1 MHPMPNPCLLSS
13 RNWKKKPSEGKKE
26 SIKST
31 KFIHEKVAIYLQRKT
46 TITRMHMI
54 QLSLFRGVHDTQP
67 RPVTLEEVVTMMRTD
82 QSVRDL
88 TEKHRYARSTGDE
101 QGASRYKKMMTSFGV
116 AALFEG
122 GRRQQ
127 HIVELTGLS
136 LVDIDHI
143 PTERMSEVLALVRG
157 DEHTLLAYTTLSG
170 HGVRILFRYQINEN
184 VNGYPLRSVSQ
195 CSTPLVP
202 LKEGQCSLDSSIA
215 ERSSSEPAE
224 YRTNQKELS
233 PFKGDERNEVKR
245 NGAEGVKQYAAL
257 YKLVF
262 IQGNEYYSN
271 LLNLPYD
278 GQCKNVGR
286 ISTIA
291 YDEELYYN
299 PEATPFIIEPEEKKS
314 VGRPRKGKSEEVRVK
329 RCEDAVLRD
338 LERRGVVYAPGTH
351 NKYISDACYM
361 MNRYGVS
368 ESDCTAWALE
378 KFADYQAEGNDVA
391 SIVRSCYQQT
401 EEHGTAKLPRRRQ
414 SNQAT
419 VADIQRFLTESGVRV
434 RYNVITRKREIL
446 VEGLGLSVESSL
458 RDVALPDANS
468 LNSKPSTFNQKELTD
483 DHVNSL
489 YCRFCLSTG
498 LTTRPKEFNTIIE
511 SDFYPTYNPLHEY
524 LEHLPA
530 WDGVTDHI
538 DRLASMV
545 HVTGCTQDMHNRFF
559 KKWIVAMVAAWMD
572 ESVTNHEILTYIG
585 PQGRYKT
592 TFMTRLLPPVLGE
605 YFATKTFKGRMDKDD
620 RLALTELALIDLE
633 ELDVM
638 NASEVNQLKALVT
651 DPSVNLRPVYARYT
665 VRRAH
670 IASFCGTG
678 NNPRFLTDLTGHRR
692 WLPFMI
698 EAIDSPYDHPFDYEG
713 IYAQAYA
720 LYRNGFRYW
729 FDDEENAELERH
741 NRQFEEPCIE
751 EELIR
756 TYLRKPYG
764 EERGEFLT
772 ATRIIELVGGAV
784 RVTLSPKRIAIA
796 MQRLGYEQR
805 RVLNTRGW
813 NVVILTGDQIK
824 EQQRMDA
831 HRSVE
836 E

>member
-1 MHPMPNPCLLSS
+1 MWQNQQVDNDNENVNDNHLPDGYTSRSLVNVIVIVNVKNTVFIMQVSLFNGFADKNPKPITIREVVEIIRADQRLQVLTENHRRYRAAGDTARADAEKNHMPCYS
-13 RNWKKKPSEGKKE
+13 
-26 SIKST
+26 
-31 KFIHEKVAIYLQRKT
+31 VAV
-46 TITRMHMI
+46 
-54 QLSLFRGVHDTQP
+54 LFRGG
-67 RPVTLEEVVTMMRTD
+67 
-82 QSVRDL
+82 
-88 TEKHRYARSTGDE
+88 K
-101 QGASRYKKMMTSFGV
+101 
-116 AALFEG
+116 
-122 GRRQQ
+122 QQ
-127 HIVELTGLS
+127 KHIVSYTGMS
-136 LVDIDHI
+136 IVDLDHI
-143 PTERMSEVLALVRG
+143 PGERMAEVLEKVQS
-157 DEHTLLAYTTLSG
+157 DEHTLLAYTTISG
-170 HGVRILFRYQINEN
+170 EGVRVIARFAFSKEDNEN
-184 VNGYPLRSVSQ
+184 RECLLRAD
-195 CSTPLVP
+195 
-202 LKEGQCSLDSSIA
+202 K
-215 ERSSSEPAE
+215 SSS
-224 YRTNQKELS
+224 
-233 PFKGDERNEVKR
+233 
-245 NGAEGVKQYAAL
+245 AL
-257 YKLVF
+257 YTKVF
-262 IQGNEYYSN
+262 AIVNSYYEN
-271 LLNLPYD
+271 LTGLSSD
-278 GQCKNVGR
+278 EKCKNATR
-286 ISTIA
+286 ISGMA
-291 YDEELYYN
+291 HDSDVYYN
-299 PEATPFIIEPEEKKS
+299 PNAVAIIVDMMKKS
-314 VGRPRKGKSEEVRVK
+314 VGRPRKGRKVERV
-329 RCEDAVLRD
+329 EATVLGD
-338 LERRGVVYAPGTH
+338 LEQRGVVYAPGTH

-368 ESDCTAWALE
+368 ESDCTAWALD

-401 EEHGTAKLPRRRQ
+401 EEHGTARLPRRRQ

-434 RYNVITRKREIL
+434 RYNVITRKREMAPL
-446 VEGLGLSVESSL
+446 LSPQGGKTPTSMTELLPLGGGWEG
-458 RDVALPDANS
+458 A
-468 LNSKPSTFNQKELTD
+468 TELTD

-729 FDDEENAELERH
+729 FDDEENAELEQH

>member
-1 MHPMPNPCLLSS
+1 M
-13 RNWKKKPSEGKKE
+13 
-26 SIKST
+26 
-31 KFIHEKVAIYLQRKT
+31 Q
-46 TITRMHMI
+46 

-67 RPVTLEEVVTMMRTD
+67 RPVTLEELVTMMRTD

-88 TEKHRYARSTGDE
+88 TEKHRHARATGDE

-116 AALFEG
+116 AARFEG
-122 GRRQQ
+122 GRQQ
-127 HIVELTGLS
+127 KHIVELTGLS

-143 PTERMSEVLALVRG
+143 AEEEMPRVLTLVRN
-157 DEHTLLAYTTLSG
+157 DPHTLLAYTTLSG
-170 HGVRILFRYQINEN
+170 QGVRVLARYALNTPNDNDN
-184 VNGYPLRSVSQ
+184 VNDNCLPDGK
-195 CSTPLVP
+195 STSTLT
-202 LKEGQCSLDSSIA
+202 STFSS
-215 ERSSSEPAE
+215 
-224 YRTNQKELS
+224 Y
-233 PFKGDERNEVKR
+233 
-245 NGAEGVKQYAAL
+245 KQAFL
-257 YKLVF
+257 TV
-262 IQGNEYYSN
+262 NTYYQN
-271 LLNLPYD
+271 LTGLPTD

-314 VGRPRKGKSEEVRVK
+314 VGRPRRVERVK
-329 RCEDAVLRD
+329 MTVERCEDAVLRE
-338 LERRGVVYAPGTH
+338 LERRGVVYEAGSY
-351 NKYISDACYM
+351 NKYVNAACYE
-361 MNRYGVS
+361 MNRYGVP
-368 ESDCTAWALE
+368 EEQCREWAVNR
-378 KFADYQAEGNDVA
+378 FDDYDTPAVEA
-391 SIVRSCYQQT
+391 IVRSCYQQT
-401 EEHGTAKLPRRRQ
+401 EEHGTVRLPRRRQ

-434 RYNVITRKREIL
+434 RYNVITRKREMAPL
-446 VEGLGLSVESSL
+446 LSPQGGKTPTAMTELLPLGGGWAGAV
-458 RDVALPDANS
+458 
-468 LNSKPSTFNQKELTD
+468 ELTD

-524 LEHLPA
+524 LENLPA

-545 HVTGCTQDMHNRFF
+545 HVTGCTQEMHNHFF

-572 ESVTNHEILTYIG
+572 ETVTNHEILTYIG

-729 FDDEENAELERH
+729 FTDEENAELEQH

>member
-1 MHPMPNPCLLSS
+1 M
-13 RNWKKKPSEGKKE
+13 
-26 SIKST
+26 
-31 KFIHEKVAIYLQRKT
+31 Q
-46 TITRMHMI
+46 

-67 RPVTLEEVVTMMRTD
+67 RPVTLEELVTMMRTD

-88 TEKHRYARSTGDE
+88 TEKHRYARATGDE

-116 AALFEG
+116 AARFEG
-122 GRRQQ
+122 GRQQ
-127 HIVELTGLS
+127 KHIVELTGLS

-143 PTERMSEVLALVRG
+143 PPERMTEILEKVRE

-170 HGVRILFRYQINEN
+170 QGVRILFQYKAPSTPPE
-184 VNGYPLRSVSQ
+184 GELTGLAKPDSPLR
-195 CSTPLVP
+195 
-202 LKEGQCSLDSSIA
+202 EGLGEA
-215 ERSSSEPAE
+215 AF
-224 YRTNQKELS
+224 YRLAFLHGNAYYE
-233 PFKGDERNEVKR
+233 
-245 NGAEGVKQYAAL
+245 AL
-257 YKLVF
+257 T
-262 IQGNEYYSN
+262 G
-271 LLNLPYD
+271 LPTD

-314 VGRPRKGKSEEVRVK
+314 VGRPRRVESGKIKVE
-329 RCEDAVLRD
+329 RCESQVLRE
-338 LERRGVVYAPGTH
+338 LELRGVVYAPGSH

-368 ESDCTAWALE
+368 LDDCTAWALDR
-378 KFADYQAEGNDVA
+378 FGDYQAEGNDVA

-401 EEHGTAKLPRRRQ
+401 EEHGTARLPRRRQ

-434 RYNVITRKREIL
+434 RYNVITRKREMASPNPSQGGEL
-446 VEGLGLSVESSL
+446 AESAMSESPLFGPTRKSVGCDDENFSSPKESRL
-458 RDVALPDANS
+458 RVSRGEAS
-468 LNSKPSTFNQKELTD
+468 FTELTD

-545 HVTGCTQDMHNRFF
+545 HVTGCTQEMHNRFF

-572 ESVTNHEILTYIG
+572 ETVTNHEILTYIG

-698 EAIDSPYDHPFDYEG
+698 EAIDSPYDHPFDYDG

-720 LYRNGFRYW
+720 LYREGFRYW

-772 ATRIIELVGGAV
+772 ATRIIELVGTSV

-805 RVLNTRGW
+805 RVMNTRGW

>member
-1 MHPMPNPCLLSS
+1 MQ
-13 RNWKKKPSEGKKE
+13 
-26 SIKST
+26 
-31 KFIHEKVAIYLQRKT
+31 V
-46 TITRMHMI
+46 
-54 QLSLFRGVHDTQP
+54 SLFNGFADKNPKPITIR
-67 RPVTLEEVVTMMRTD
+67 EVVEIIRADQRLQVLTD
-82 QSVRDL
+82 NHRRYRAAGDTARAEAEKQHMPCYSV
-88 TEKHRYARSTGDE
+88 A
-101 QGASRYKKMMTSFGV
+101 V
-116 AALFEG
+116 LFSG
-122 GRRQQ
+122 GKQQ
-127 HIVELTGLS
+127 KHIVSYTGMS
-136 LVDIDHI
+136 IVDLDHI
-143 PTERMSEVLALVRG
+143 PGERMAEVLEKVQS
-157 DEHTLLAYTTLSG
+157 DEHTLLAYTTISG
-170 HGVRILFRYQINEN
+170 EGVRVIARFAFSKEDNEN
-184 VNGYPLRSVSQ
+184 RECLLRAD
-195 CSTPLVP
+195 
-202 LKEGQCSLDSSIA
+202 K
-215 ERSSSEPAE
+215 SSS
-224 YRTNQKELS
+224 
-233 PFKGDERNEVKR
+233 
-245 NGAEGVKQYAAL
+245 AL
-257 YKLVF
+257 YTKVF
-262 IQGNEYYSN
+262 AIVNSYYEN
-271 LLNLPYD
+271 LTGLSSD
-278 GQCKNVGR
+278 EKCKNATR
-286 ISTIA
+286 ISGMA
-291 YDEELYYN
+291 HDSDVYYN
-299 PEATPFIIEPEEKKS
+299 PNAVAIIVDMMKKS
-314 VGRPRKGKSEEVRVK
+314 VGRPRKGRKVERV
-329 RCEDAVLRD
+329 EATVLGD
-338 LERRGVVYAPGTH
+338 LEQRGVVYAPGTH

-368 ESDCTAWALE
+368 ESDCTAWALD

-401 EEHGTAKLPRRRQ
+401 EEHGTARLPRRRQ

-434 RYNVITRKREIL
+434 RYNVITRKREMAPL
-446 VEGLGLSVESSL
+446 LSPQGGKTPTSMTELLPLGGGWEG
-458 RDVALPDANS
+458 A
-468 LNSKPSTFNQKELTD
+468 TELTD

-729 FDDEENAELERH
+729 FDDEENAELEQH

>member
-1 MHPMPNPCLLSS
+1 MQ
-13 RNWKKKPSEGKKE
+13 
-26 SIKST
+26 
-31 KFIHEKVAIYLQRKT
+31 V
-46 TITRMHMI
+46 
-54 QLSLFRGVHDTQP
+54 SLFNGFTDKNPKPITIR
-67 RPVTLEEVVTMMRTD
+67 EVVEIIRAD
-82 QSVRDL
+82 QRLQVL
-88 TEKHRYARSTGDE
+88 TENHRHYRALGDTARADAEKQHMPCFS
-101 QGASRYKKMMTSFGV
+101 V
-116 AALFEG
+116 AVLFNG
-122 GRRQQ
+122 GKQQ
-127 HIVELTGLS
+127 KHIVSYTGLS
-136 LVDIDHI
+136 IVDLDHI
-143 PTERMSEVLALVRG
+143 PCERMAEVLEMVRG
-157 DEHTLLAYTTLSG
+157 DEHTLVAYTTISGEGIRVIARFAFPEEDSENRECLLRADKKSLVLYTKVFAIVNSYYETLTGLLS
-170 HGVRILFRYQINEN
+170 
-184 VNGYPLRSVSQ
+184 
-195 CSTPLVP
+195 
-202 LKEGQCSLDSSIA
+202 
-215 ERSSSEPAE
+215 
-224 YRTNQKELS
+224 
-233 PFKGDERNEVKR
+233 DEK
-245 NGAEGVKQYAAL
+245 
-257 YKLVF
+257 
-262 IQGNEYYSN
+262 
-271 LLNLPYD
+271 
-278 GQCKNVGR
+278 CKNATR
-286 ISTIA
+286 ISGMA
-291 YDEELYYN
+291 HDPKVYYN
-299 PEATPFIIEPEEKKS
+299 PDAVAIIVDMTKKSACRPHKGTKVERVEAT
-314 VGRPRKGKSEEVRVK
+314 
-329 RCEDAVLRD
+329 VLRE
-338 LERRGVVYAPGTH
+338 LEQRGVVYEAGTH

-368 ESDCTAWALE
+368 ESDCTEWALDR
-378 KFADYQAEGNDVA
+378 FADYHEAGNDVA
-391 SIVRSCYQQT
+391 SIVRSCYLQT
-401 EEHGTAKLPRRRQ
+401 EEHGTTRPPRQRL
-414 SNQAT
+414 SNQAS

-434 RYNVITRKREIL
+434 RYNLITRKREVGTHPIPPC
-446 VEGLGLSVESSL
+446 EGGGTDIAE
-458 RDVALPDANS
+458 PNS
-468 LNSKPSTFNQKELTD
+468 LPHREGRGGSAFVELTD
-483 DHVNSL
+483 DHINSL

-524 LEHLPA
+524 LESLPA
-530 WDGVTDHI
+530 WDGTTDYI
-538 DRLASMV
+538 DQLASMV
-545 HVTGCTQDMHNRFF
+545 HVTGCTQEMHNRFF
-559 KKWIVAMVAAWMD
+559 KKWMVAMVAAWMD
-572 ESVTNHEILTYIG
+572 ESITNHEILTYIG

-670 IASFCGTG
+670 IASFCGTD

-720 LYRNGFRYW
+720 LYRTGFRYW
-729 FDDEENAELERH
+729 FDDEENAELEQH

-764 EERGEFLT
+764 EEKGEFLT

-784 RVTLSPKRIAIA
+784 RVTLSPKRIAMA

>member
-1 MHPMPNPCLLSS
+1 
-13 RNWKKKPSEGKKE
+13 
-26 SIKST
+26 
-31 KFIHEKVAIYLQRKT
+31 
-46 TITRMHMI
+46 MI

-67 RPVTLEEVVTMMRTD
+67 RLVTLEEVVTMMRTD

-88 TEKHRYARSTGDE
+88 TEKHRYARATGDE

-116 AALFEG
+116 AARFEG
-122 GRRQQ
+122 GRQQ
-127 HIVELTGLS
+127 KHIVELTGLS

-143 PTERMSEVLALVRG
+143 PAERMGEVLALVRG

-170 HGVRILFRYQINEN
+170 QGVRILFRYQINEN
-184 VNGYPLRSVSQ
+184 VNGYPLLSVSQ

-215 ERSSSEPAE
+215 ERGSSDPAE

-233 PFKGDERNEVKR
+233 PFKGRSEAFRGLAKCQAVPSEGSAVLCATEADRERNEVKR

-262 IQGNEYYSN
+262 IQGNEYYSS
-271 LLNLPYD
+271 LLGIEYD
-278 GQCKNVGR
+278 HQCKNVGR

-314 VGRPRKGKSEEVRVK
+314 VGRPKRVERVK
-329 RCEDAVLRD
+329 MTVERCEATVLRD

-361 MNRYGVS
+361 MNRYGVP
-368 ESDCTAWALE
+368 EEQCREWAVNR
-378 KFADYQAEGNDVA
+378 FADYDTPAVEA
-391 SIVRSCYQQT
+391 IVRSCYQQT
-401 EEHGTAKLPRRRQ
+401 EEHGTERLPRRRQ

-434 RYNVITRKREIL
+434 RYNVITRKREMAPL
-446 VEGLGLSVESSL
+446 LSPQGGKTPTSMTELLPLGGGWEG
-458 RDVALPDANS
+458 A
-468 LNSKPSTFNQKELTD
+468 TELTD

-545 HVTGCTQDMHNRFF
+545 HVTGCTQEMHNRFF

>member
-1 MHPMPNPCLLSS
+1 M
-13 RNWKKKPSEGKKE
+13 
-26 SIKST
+26 
-31 KFIHEKVAIYLQRKT
+31 Q
-46 TITRMHMI
+46 
-54 QLSLFRGVHDTQP
+54 QLSLFNGFADKNPKPITIR
-67 RPVTLEEVVTMMRTD
+67 EVVEIIRAD
-82 QSVRDL
+82 QRLQVL
-88 TEKHRYARSTGDE
+88 TENHRRYRAQGDTARAEAEKQHMPCYS
-101 QGASRYKKMMTSFGV
+101 V
-116 AALFEG
+116 AVLFSG
-122 GRRQQ
+122 GKQQ
-127 HIVELTGLS
+127 KHIVSYTGMS
-136 LVDIDHI
+136 IVDLDHI
-143 PTERMSEVLALVRG
+143 PSERMAEVLTMVRN
-157 DEHTLLAYTTLSG
+157 DPHTLLAYTTISG
-170 HGVRILFRYQINEN
+170 EGVRVLVKYVLNDDDNLRASLGTPPSQSDTPSINRGGVSNTPTHPAGEHQQNPPLFI
-184 VNGYPLRSVSQ
+184 
-195 CSTPLVP
+195 
-202 LKEGQCSLDSSIA
+202 
-215 ERSSSEPAE
+215 
-224 YRTNQKELS
+224 
-233 PFKGDERNEVKR
+233 
-245 NGAEGVKQYAAL
+245 EGVPVGRGRSKHSAEQYKFAFL
-257 YKLVF
+257 TV
-262 IQGNEYYSN
+262 NEYYQRLTSCD
-271 LLNLPYD
+271 YD
-278 GQCKNVGR
+278 EKCKNATR
-286 ISTIA
+286 ISGMA
-291 YDEELYYN
+291 HDSDVYYN
-299 PEATPFIIEPEEKKS
+299 PNAVPIVVDMMKKS
-314 VGRPRKGKSEEVRVK
+314 VGRPRKGRKVERV
-329 RCEDAVLRD
+329 EATVLRD

-368 ESDCTAWALE
+368 ESDCTAWALD

-391 SIVRSCYQQT
+391 SIVRSCYLQT
-401 EEHGTAKLPRRRQ
+401 EEHGTAKLPRAEKESRY
-414 SNQAT
+414 AT
-419 VADIQRFLTESGVRV
+419 IKDIQDWLTEKNVRI
-434 RYNVITRKREIL
+434 RHNLITRKREIAPL
-446 VEGLGLSVESSL
+446 LSPQGGKTPTSHSVSSPLGGNEGGLGW
-458 RDVALPDANS
+458 
-468 LNSKPSTFNQKELTD
+468 FELTD
-483 DHVNSL
+483 QHVNSL
-489 YCRFCLSTG
+489 YCRFCLDTG
-498 LTTRPKEFNTIIE
+498 RQAKISDFYIIIE
-511 SDFYPTYNPLHEY
+511 SDFYPEYHPLREY
-524 LEHLPA
+524 LEGLPA
-530 WDGVTDHI
+530 WNGI
-538 DRLASMV
+538 DYIDQVASMV
-545 HVTGCTQDMHNRFF
+545 RVTGCTQDMHNRFF

-638 NASEVNQLKALVT
+638 SASEVNQLKALVT

-698 EAIDSPYDHPFDYEG
+698 EAIDSPYDHPFDYDG

>member
-1 MHPMPNPCLLSS
+1 
-13 RNWKKKPSEGKKE
+13 
-26 SIKST
+26 
-31 KFIHEKVAIYLQRKT
+31 
-46 TITRMHMI
+46 
-54 QLSLFRGVHDTQP
+54 
-67 RPVTLEEVVTMMRTD
+67 MMRTD

-88 TEKHRYARSTGDE
+88 TEKHRYARTSGDE
-101 QGASRYKKMMTSFGV
+101 QGASRYKKMMASFGV
-116 AALFEG
+116 AARFEG
-122 GRRQQ
+122 GRQQ
-127 HIVELTGLS
+127 KHIVEFTGLS

-143 PTERMSEVLALVRG
+143 AEEDMVRVLDLVRA

-170 HGVRILFRYQINEN
+170 QGLRILFRYQIDEN
-184 VNGYPLRSVSQ
+184 KFLSENNCEILRDAQDDKLAVRLS
-195 CSTPLVP
+195 
-202 LKEGQCSLDSSIA
+202 A
-215 ERSSSEPAE
+215 EQ
-224 YRTNQKELS
+224 Y
-233 PFKGDERNEVKR
+233 
-245 NGAEGVKQYAAL
+245 KQ
-257 YKLVF
+257 VF
-262 IQGNEYYSN
+262 EQGNEYYRN
-271 LLNLPYD
+271 LVNLEVD
-278 GQCKNVGR
+278 HQCKNIGR

-291 YDEELYYN
+291 YDEHLYYN
-299 PEATPFIIEPEEKKS
+299 PDATPFIVKLEEKKP
-314 VGRPRKGKSEEVRVK
+314 VGRPPKGKSEKGRVK
-329 RCEDAVLRD
+329 RCETVVLRE
-338 LERRGVVYAPGTH
+338 LEQRGVVYAPGSH

-368 ESDCTAWALE
+368 LDDCTAWALDR
-378 KFADYQAEGNDVA
+378 FGDYQAEGNDVA
-391 SIVRSCYQQT
+391 SIVRSCYAQT
-401 EEHGTAKLPRRRQ
+401 EEHGTAKLPRQRQ

-419 VADIQRFLTESGVRV
+419 VADIQRFLTDSGVRV

-446 VEGLGLSVESSL
+446 VEGLGLKVESRL
-458 RDVALPDANS
+458 RDVALPDGN
-468 LNSKPSTFNQKELTD
+468 NFQFSTFNFQFIELTD

-524 LEHLPA
+524 LESLSA
-530 WDGVTDHI
+530 WDGVTDYI
-538 DRLASMV
+538 DQLASTV
-545 HVTGCTQDMHNRFF
+545 HVTGCTQEMHNRFF
-559 KKWIVAMVAAWMD
+559 KKWMVAMVAAWMD
-572 ESVTNHEILTYIG
+572 ETVTNHEILTYIG

-592 TFMTRLLPPVLGE
+592 TFMTRLLPSTLGE

-638 NASEVNQLKALVT
+638 NASEVNQLKSLVT
-651 DPSVNLRPVYARYT
+651 DPSVNLRPVYARYS

-692 WLPFMI
+692 WLPFLI
-698 EAIDSPYDHPFDYEG
+698 EAIDSPYEHPFDYEG

-720 LYRNGFRYW
+720 LYREGFRYW
-729 FDDEENAELERH
+729 FTDEENAELEQH

-756 TYLRKPYG
+756 TYLRQPYG
-764 EERGEFLT
+764 EETGEFLT
-772 ATRIIELVGGAV
+772 ATRIIELVGTSV
-784 RVTLSPKRIAIA
+784 RVSLSPKRIAMA

-805 RVLNTRGW
+805 RVMNTRGW

-831 HRSVE
+831 HRSSVE
-836 E
+836 

>member
-1 MHPMPNPCLLSS
+1 MM
-13 RNWKKKPSEGKKE
+13 
-26 SIKST
+26 
-31 KFIHEKVAIYLQRKT
+31 Q
-46 TITRMHMI
+46 

-67 RPVTLEEVVTMMRTD
+67 RPVTLEELVTMMRTD

-101 QGASRYKKMMTSFGV
+101 KGASRYKKMMTSFGV

-143 PTERMSEVLALVRG
+143 PAERLSEVLALVRG

-170 HGVRILFRYQINEN
+170 QGVRVLARYALNTSNDN
-184 VNGYPLRSVSQ
+184 VNDNCLPDGK
-195 CSTPLVP
+195 ST
-202 LKEGQCSLDSSIA
+202 STFSN
-215 ERSSSEPAE
+215 
-224 YRTNQKELS
+224 Y
-233 PFKGDERNEVKR
+233 
-245 NGAEGVKQYAAL
+245 KQAFL
-257 YKLVF
+257 TV
-262 IQGNEYYSN
+262 NTYYQN
-271 LLNLPYD
+271 LTGLPTD

-299 PEATPFIIEPEEKKS
+299 SGATPFIIEPEEKKS
-314 VGRPRKGKSEEVRVK
+314 VGRPKGGKSEKLRVK
-329 RCEDAVLRD
+329 SCKVKDVETIIIRE
-338 LERRGVVYAPGTH
+338 LERRGVVYAPGSY
-351 NKYISDACYM
+351 NKYVNAACYE
-361 MNRYGVS
+361 MNRYGVP
-368 ESDCTAWALE
+368 EEQCREWAV
-378 KFADYQAEGNDVA
+378 KRFDDYDTPAVEA
-391 SIVRSCYQQT
+391 IVRSCYQQT
-401 EEHGTAKLPRRRQ
+401 EEHGTARLPRRRQ

-434 RYNVITRKREIL
+434 RYNVITRKREVASPNPSQGGEL
-446 VEGLGLSVESSL
+446 AESAMSESPLLGRGRGEASF
-458 RDVALPDANS
+458 
-468 LNSKPSTFNQKELTD
+468 TELTD

-524 LEHLPA
+524 LENLPA

-545 HVTGCTQDMHNRFF
+545 HVTGCTQEMHNRFF

-572 ESVTNHEILTYIG
+572 ETVTNHEILTYIG
-585 PQGRYKT
+585 PQGHYKT
-592 TFMTRLLPPVLGE
+592 TFMTRLLPPALGE

>member
-1 MHPMPNPCLLSS
+1 MQ
-13 RNWKKKPSEGKKE
+13 
-26 SIKST
+26 
-31 KFIHEKVAIYLQRKT
+31 V
-46 TITRMHMI
+46 
-54 QLSLFRGVHDTQP
+54 SLFNGFADKNPKPITIR
-67 RPVTLEEVVTMMRTD
+67 EVVEIIRADQRLQVLTD
-82 QSVRDL
+82 NHRRYRAAGDTARAEAEKQHMPCYSV
-88 TEKHRYARSTGDE
+88 A
-101 QGASRYKKMMTSFGV
+101 V
-116 AALFEG
+116 LFSG
-122 GRRQQ
+122 GKQQ
-127 HIVELTGLS
+127 KHIVSYTGMS
-136 LVDIDHI
+136 IVDLDHI
-143 PTERMSEVLALVRG
+143 PGERMAEVLEKVQSE
-157 DEHTLLAYTTLSG
+157 EHTLLAYTTISG
-170 HGVRILFRYQINEN
+170 EGVRVIARFAFSKEDNEN
-184 VNGYPLRSVSQ
+184 RECLLRAD
-195 CSTPLVP
+195 
-202 LKEGQCSLDSSIA
+202 K
-215 ERSSSEPAE
+215 SSS
-224 YRTNQKELS
+224 
-233 PFKGDERNEVKR
+233 
-245 NGAEGVKQYAAL
+245 AL
-257 YKLVF
+257 YTKVF
-262 IQGNEYYSN
+262 AIVNSYYEN
-271 LLNLPYD
+271 LTGLSSD
-278 GQCKNVGR
+278 EKCKNATR
-286 ISTIA
+286 ISGMA
-291 YDEELYYN
+291 HDSDVYYN
-299 PEATPFIIEPEEKKS
+299 PNAVAIIVDMMKKS
-314 VGRPRKGKSEEVRVK
+314 VGRPRKGRKVERV
-329 RCEDAVLRD
+329 EATVLGD
-338 LERRGVVYAPGTH
+338 LEQRGVVYAPGTH

-368 ESDCTAWALE
+368 ESDCTAWALD

-401 EEHGTAKLPRRRQ
+401 EEHGTARLPRRRQ

-434 RYNVITRKREIL
+434 RYNVITRKREMAPL
-446 VEGLGLSVESSL
+446 LSPQGGKTPTSMTELLPLGGGWEG
-458 RDVALPDANS
+458 A
-468 LNSKPSTFNQKELTD
+468 TELTD

-698 EAIDSPYDHPFDYEG
+698 EAIDSPYDHPFDYDG

>member
-1 MHPMPNPCLLSS
+1 
-13 RNWKKKPSEGKKE
+13 
-26 SIKST
+26 
-31 KFIHEKVAIYLQRKT
+31 
-46 TITRMHMI
+46 MI

-67 RPVTLEEVVTMMRTD
+67 RPVTLEELVTMMRTD

-88 TEKHRYARSTGDE
+88 TEKHRYARSAGDE

-127 HIVELTGLS
+127 HIVALTGLS
-136 LVDIDHI
+136 LVDIDHT
-143 PTERMSEVLALVRG
+143 PTERMSEVLVRG

-170 HGVRILFRYQINEN
+170 QGVRVLARYALNTSNTSNTSNDNDN
-184 VNGYPLRSVSQ
+184 VDVDLPSGRQL
-195 CSTPLVP
+195 
-202 LKEGQCSLDSSIA
+202 
-215 ERSSSEPAE
+215 SSSLTSTFSN
-224 YRTNQKELS
+224 Y
-233 PFKGDERNEVKR
+233 
-245 NGAEGVKQYAAL
+245 KQAFL
-257 YKLVF
+257 TV
-262 IQGNEYYSN
+262 NTYYQN
-271 LLNLPYD
+271 LTGLPTD

-314 VGRPRKGKSEEVRVK
+314 VGRPRRVERVK
-329 RCEDAVLRD
+329 MTVERCEDAVLRE
-338 LERRGVVYAPGTH
+338 LERRGVVYEAGSY
-351 NKYISDACYM
+351 NKYVSAACYE
-361 MNRYGVS
+361 MNRYGVP
-368 ESDCTAWALE
+368 EEQCREWAVNR
-378 KFADYQAEGNDVA
+378 FADYDTPAVEA
-391 SIVRSCYQQT
+391 IVRSCYQQT

-434 RYNVITRKREIL
+434 RYNVITRKREIQ
-446 VEGLGLSVESSL
+446 VESGKMTDDSCC
-458 RDVALPDANS
+458 RPDGNFPLLSFNS
-468 LNSKPSTFNQKELTD
+468 QLIELTD

>member
-1 MHPMPNPCLLSS
+1 MQ
-13 RNWKKKPSEGKKE
+13 
-26 SIKST
+26 
-31 KFIHEKVAIYLQRKT
+31 V
-46 TITRMHMI
+46 
-54 QLSLFRGVHDTQP
+54 SLFNGFADKNPKPITIR
-67 RPVTLEEVVTMMRTD
+67 EVVEIIRADQRLQVLTD
-82 QSVRDL
+82 N
-88 TEKHRYARSTGDE
+88 HRRYRATGDTARADAE
-101 QGASRYKKMMTSFGV
+101 KEHMPCYSV
-116 AALFEG
+116 AVLFSG
-122 GRRQQ
+122 GKQQ
-127 HIVELTGLS
+127 KHIVSYTGLS
-136 LVDIDHI
+136 IVDLDHI
-143 PTERMSEVLALVRG
+143 PSERMAEVLEKVRS
-157 DEHTLLAYTTLSG
+157 DEHTLLAYTTISG
-170 HGVRILFRYQINEN
+170 EGVRVIARFAFSKEDNEN
-184 VNGYPLRSVSQ
+184 RECLLRAD
-195 CSTPLVP
+195 
-202 LKEGQCSLDSSIA
+202 K
-215 ERSSSEPAE
+215 SSS
-224 YRTNQKELS
+224 
-233 PFKGDERNEVKR
+233 
-245 NGAEGVKQYAAL
+245 AL
-257 YKLVF
+257 YTKVF
-262 IQGNEYYSN
+262 AIVNSYYEN
-271 LLNLPYD
+271 LTGLSSD
-278 GQCKNVGR
+278 EKCKNATR
-286 ISTIA
+286 ISGMA
-291 YDEELYYN
+291 HDPEVYYN
-299 PEATPFIIEPEEKKS
+299 PDAVPIVVDMTKKP
-314 VGRPRKGKSEEVRVK
+314 VGRPKRVESGKIKVE
-329 RCEDAVLRD
+329 RCEATVLRD
-338 LERRGVVYAPGTH
+338 LERRGVVYEAGNH

-368 ESDCTAWALE
+368 ESDCTAWALD

-391 SIVRSCYQQT
+391 SIVRSCYLQT
-401 EEHGTAKLPRRRQ
+401 EEHGTARLPRRRQ

-434 RYNVITRKREIL
+434 RYNVITRKRE
-446 VEGLGLSVESSL
+446 VETPSNNSQARLLNEPKGSAVATDALASAMGRTQASL
-458 RDVALPDANS
+458 YEKNAPVT
-468 LNSKPSTFNQKELTD
+468 PSIEGGGQGGGSAFTELTD

-572 ESVTNHEILTYIG
+572 ETVTNHEILTYIG